1 MSLKV
6 RYLFGLML
14 LPVCCTFICA
24 KTYTPST
31 VPHPRQWNASAFVSN
46 PDAILSTDEVSAI
59 QQVAVQLNRATGVEL
74 VTVVLQDIGYADAF
88 DFALDLFNRWGIGER
103 GRNNG
108 VLIFLALESR
118 DIQIIT
124 GGGVEGLL
132 PDAACSRILHEQM
145 IPLLCEGR
153 YPEGL
158 LAGNK
163 ANALRLTDQR
173 AMEELL
179 LGYKRKPVTTSPW
192 TGLSIFSLIVAL
204 LALIYYW
211 CAPRCPKCRKKGIKV
226 RTEMLAQ
233 ATYNHSGLG
242 VKHYTCPCCGHT
254 WKKKFKT
261 PKAPKPTTYTYGS
274 GGSFSGGG
282 GGGFQGGSFGG
293 GSSFGGGA
301 GGKF

>member
-6 RYLFGLML
+6 RYLLGVML
-14 LPVCCTFICA
+14 LLVCSSIVFATP
-24 KTYTPST
+24 YTPST

-46 PDAILSTDEVSAI
+46 PDAILTTAEASAI
-59 QQVAVQLNRATGVEL
+59 QQVAVQLNQATGVEL
-74 VTVVLQDIGYADAF
+74 VTVALRDIGYADAF
-88 DFALDLFNRWGIGER
+88 DFALELFNRWGIGAR

-124 GGGVEGLL
+124 GGGIEGLL
-132 PDAACSRILHEQM
+132 PDAACSRILHDQM
-145 IPLLCEGR
+145 IPLLSEGR
-153 YPEGL
+153 YAEGL

-163 ANALRLTDQR
+163 AIALRLTDQR

-179 LGYKRKPVTTSPW
+179 LGYKRKPVTASPW
-192 TGLSIFSLIVAL
+192 QELSIFSLIVAL

-226 RTEMLAQ
+226 RTEMLEQ
-233 ATYNHSGLG
+233 ATYKHSGLG
-242 VKHYTCPCCGHT
+242 IKHYTCPCCGHT
-254 WKKKFKT
+254 WEKKFKT
-261 PKAPKPTTYTYGS
+261 PKAPKPTVYTHGS
-274 GGSFSGGG
+274 GSSFG
-282 GGGFQGGSFGG
+282 GGGFHGGSFGG